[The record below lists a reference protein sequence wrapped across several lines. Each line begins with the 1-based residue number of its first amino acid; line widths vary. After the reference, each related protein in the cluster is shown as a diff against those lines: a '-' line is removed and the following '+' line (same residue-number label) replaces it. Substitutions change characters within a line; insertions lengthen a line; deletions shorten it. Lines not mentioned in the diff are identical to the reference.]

1 MISHINVLMSKSSLL
16 WERPKSGALSS
27 PCKSERD
34 MPKNACKS
42 KKKHE
47 KGDEKGNEKGDE
59 KADKRLNCLK
69 TA

>member
-1 MISHINVLMSKSSLL
+1 MSKSSLL

-47 KGDEKGNEKGDE
+47 KGDEK
-59 KADKRLNCLK
+59 ADKRLNCLK

>member
-1 MISHINVLMSKSSLL
+1 
-16 WERPKSGALSS
+16 
-27 PCKSERD
+27 

-47 KGDEKGNEKGDE
+47 KGDEK
-59 KADKRLNCLK
+59 ADKRLNCLK